1 MKANKIL
8 ALLLLL
14 ILVLTALPARE
25 LSIEDALDL
34 AMSSSLQMQNARLE
48 LDSLKRQSED
58 AWGTFLPS
66 MTATGTLGHN
76 NRYNSKMA
84 NQNPGP
90 FALVSFEFSF
100 SFNMAM
106 VTGIQATRQSYQ
118 NGLLS
123 YEEARAK
130 LRVNIE
136 KLYYAIVLQEE
147 SLRIKR
153 DTLQV
158 QKERMEQAQTDYDN
172 GYVPELYVLQTQVSY
187 QNSMPE
193 IEQAE
198 LSLAQ
203 NKRSFA
209 FLIGLDINEKIDLT
223 DRIDQKMVTLNEEE
237 LLSSLAMRYDLGAIT
252 NAGKLLDLQKKAL
265 QQQTY
270 LPSFVLS
277 ASHKPYLNKIEGDNW
292 VTLDNWIDQGSV
304 TLTVAYNLTN
314 LLPTSSNQQ
323 NIKKIRESRK
333 QLDIQYA
340 MAEESAR
347 MEVLTLIDKIRTN
360 REQIENFERT
370 VSLAES
376 SYEMTK
382 KSYEN
387 GTSDYLDL
395 KDAENSLNQ
404 ARLGKLSSEYDYLT
418 ALIDLE
424 YATQQTIR

>member
-66 MTATGTLGHN
+66 MTAAAIIKQA
-76 NRYNSKMA
+76 NRLNSDS
-84 NQNPGP
+84 PVP
-90 FALVSFEFSF
+90 DPSLIF
-100 SFNMAM
+100 SFNFSFTFNPAMA
-106 VTGIQATRQSYQ
+106 TGIKATKQSYQ

-147 SLRIKR
+147 SLKIKR

-187 QNSMPE
+187 QNAMPE

-209 FLIGLDINEKIDLT
+209 FLIGLDINEEIVLT

-270 LPSFVLS
+270 LPSIKLD
-277 ASHKPYLNKIEGDNW
+277 ASHVPTLQAIDGDNW
-292 VTLDNWIDQGSV
+292 VTTNNYTDNGSV
-304 TLTVAYNLTN
+304 SLTIAYDLTG
-314 LLPTSSNQQ
+314 LFPTSSNQQ
-323 NIKKIRESRK
+323 NIKKLKESKK

-404 ARLGKLSSEYDYLT
+404 ARLGRLSSEYDYLT